1 MLDCHREF
9 EVCRFAWS
17 GFIAKSRSSD
27 SRGRFVIAKS
37 RSLISRGREFSK
49 MLVNGLYFPAYEHFA
64 DSRGI
69 SVPRVFEVCRFAG
82 SCFIAN
88 LRSADSRGRFVIA
101 NLRSAVSRGLRAST
115 LQRPSIKHS
124 PYSFSIFQSKGRS
137 APQVRCMPEQEHRPS
152 QFPSVPSKLQS

>member
-88 LRSADSRGRFVIA
+88 LRSA
-101 NLRSAVSRGLRAST
+101 VSRGLRAST